1 MVKCWN
7 VILWTFSVHVVWK
20 FIFNYKVSYSVT
32 VNIKGT
38 CIYISATD
46 FRGFKET
53 KYHCN
58 VEKLCNKY
66 FKQFKWAKYIKQA
79 MIKLLKCSFAVL
91 LWHNFASNSFKIIWY
106 TLPSSRFPK
115 FLLHLGTNL
124 PECLNANYSHP
135 LPQATRLFTHK
146 QETISPE
153 ISDSLDM

>member
-1 MVKCWN
+1 M
-7 VILWTFSVHVVWK
+7 L
-20 FIFNYKVSYSVT
+20 SYGLFLYMQFESLFLIIKYLKSVT

-91 LWHNFASNSFKIIWY
+91 LCHNFASNSFKII
-106 TLPSSRFPK
+106 
-115 FLLHLGTNL
+115 
-124 PECLNANYSHP
+124 
-135 LPQATRLFTHK
+135 
-146 QETISPE
+146 
-153 ISDSLDM
+153 